1 MANIVANVNQVLYN
15 SPQVSSLVGGQVAA
29 EEEALRQGRAEEAR
43 RQEDALA
50 KMVMAMEGAAGVAN
64 EALDGEERRETRR
77 ERLARLKDEREL
89 RLRAA
94 RAARRERQARAAAEA
109 KSGRASVCANDGSDP
124 SSSVVDVCV

>member
-15 SPQVSSLVGGQVAA
+15 SPQVTSLVGGQASA

-50 KMVMAMEGAAGVAN
+50 KMVLALEGAARIGD
-64 EALDGEERRETRR
+64 EAVEDEGRRETRR
-77 ERLARLKDEREL
+77 ERLARLKAEREL

-94 RAARRERQARAAAEA
+94 RAARAERLARAGSR
-109 KSGRASVCANDGSDP
+109 SGSTPVCAEDAP
-124 SSSVVDVCV
+124 ERPSVVDVCV

>member
-29 EEEALRQGRAEEAR
+29 AEEALRQGQAAEAR

-50 KMVMAMEGAAGVAN
+50 KMVIAMEGAAGSGTD
-64 EALDGEERRETRR
+64 ALDGEERRGTRR
-77 ERLARLKDEREL
+77 ERVARLKDEREL

-94 RAARRERQARAAAEA
+94 RAARRERQARAAAEI
-109 KSGRASVCANDGSDP
+109 KRGRNAGCADDASEP
-124 SSSVVDVCV
+124 SSVIDVCI